1 MYNAHFKF
9 RESPFGVTPDPQ
21 FYYSN
26 AVNREAWATLR
37 YGIEERKGFIVIAGE
52 PGTGKTT
59 LLRKALHSFGSNVET
74 AYVSHTLVNH
84 TELLDLIL
92 NDLGLPES
100 AGNTS
105 ATIERLYRYSI
116 DQFRKGKVV
125 ALLIDEA
132 QDLTLPCLEELRL
145 LGNLET
151 DKNKLLQIVLVGQP
165 ELEQKLDRPELLQLK
180 QRVALRCRLEPVNIE
195 EVGSYIDSRL
205 QTIGRRSADVFDPEA
220 IEKIALYSKGIPRII
235 NMICDNALLIAYAVS
250 KFKVSGDMVDEAG
263 NDLLI
268 GKSRVEQDILA
279 RANTRPVAEKEL
291 VEAAPVE
298 EHDLTAIEEPLP
310 AASDDRLFDIQPD
323 PTPYRSPTPTRT
335 RYARATFGAF
345 EAIILLAVLAGFLYS
360 QNDEFSI
367 FESHN
372 SSTAPQNNGREEVTQ
387 VTLAAPNLE
396 AKTLTDAQPISPPSQ
411 IEPVAV
417 SEPQVPTAQL
427 EKSTE
432 VPPAATNTVTQKA
445 AAPLIVPDEK
455 KSERTA
461 RDGKD
466 ENISKRAN
474 LVKVPT
480 PQSEKSTDVPPAET
494 NTVTQKV
501 AAPRSA
507 PEEKKSERPARA
519 EKEGN
524 VSKRA
529 NFVVV
534 GRSFVRASP
543 ASSAQIIATLEP
555 GTGIDVA
562 GPTGEYYQV
571 RSLGQE
577 IVRGYVHRQDAF
589 FERKR

>member
-37 YGIEERKGFIVIAGE
+37 YGIEERKGFIVITGE

-59 LLRKALHSFGSNVET
+59 LLRKALHSFGSIVET
-74 AYVSHTLVNH
+74 AYISHTLVTH

-92 NDLGLPES
+92 NDLGLPNS

-105 ATIERLYRYSI
+105 AIIERLYHYSI
-116 DQFRKGKVV
+116 DQFKKGNVV

-132 QDLTLPCLEELRL
+132 QDLSLPCLEELRL

-205 QTIGRRSADVFDPEA
+205 QTIGRRSADVFEPEA
-220 IEKIALYSKGIPRII
+220 IDKIALYSKGTPRII
-235 NMICDNALLIAYAVS
+235 NIICDNALLIAYAVS
-250 KFKVSGDMVDEAG
+250 KFNVSADMVDEAAD
-263 NDLLI
+263 DLRI
-268 GKSRVEQDILA
+268 DKSRVEQDLRA
-279 RANTRPVAEKEL
+279 RAITRPVAEKEL

-298 EHDLTAIEEPLP
+298 EHELTTIEEPLP

-323 PTPYRSPTPTRT
+323 PIPYRAPIPTRT
-335 RYARATFGAF
+335 GYARATFGAF
-345 EAIILLAVLAGFLYS
+345 EAIVLLAVLGGFLYS
-360 QNDEFSI
+360 QSDDFFVSG
-367 FESHN
+367 SHN
-372 SSTAPQNNGREEVTQ
+372 GNTAPRENGREEINQ
-387 VTLAAPNLE
+387 VTLAKLD
-396 AKTLTDAQPISPPSQ
+396 AKTVTDAQPISPPSQ
-411 IEPVAV
+411 SEPVAV
-417 SEPQVPTAQL
+417 SEQQVPTPQL

-432 VPPAATNTVTQKA
+432 VT
-445 AAPLIVPDEK
+445 
-455 KSERTA
+455 
-461 RDGKD
+461 
-466 ENISKRAN
+466 
-474 LVKVPT
+474 
-480 PQSEKSTDVPPAET
+480 PAET

-507 PEEKKSERPARA
+507 PEEKKSERPGRA

-524 VSKRA
+524 VSARA

-571 RSLGQE
+571 RSLGRE
-577 IVRGYVHRQDAF
+577 IVRGYVHREDAF
-589 FERKR
+589 WRKR